1 MGKRIIFVIF
11 VLGIALVACNSGLSE
26 PRISVEEAWARP
38 PATEGGNG
46 AIYFRVVNEGGEPD
60 TLFGVSSS
68 LVTAE
73 LHETVEKENGVMG
86 MEPVESVEIPARGE
100 LVLEPGGMHVMLIGL
115 EQSLAAGDSVPL
127 TLQFEHAGALRLEVV
142 VRTP

>member
-1 MGKRIIFVIF
+1 MIFA
-11 VLGIALVACNSGLSE
+11 LGIGLVSCNSGLSE
-26 PRISVEEAWARP
+26 PRIKVEDAWARP

-46 AIYFRVVNEGGEPD
+46 AIYFRLVNEGSAAD
-60 TLFGVSSS
+60 TLLGVSSS

-86 MEPVESVEIPARGE
+86 MEPVESVEIPAGGD

-127 TLQFEHAGALRLEVV
+127 TLQFELAGALRLEVP